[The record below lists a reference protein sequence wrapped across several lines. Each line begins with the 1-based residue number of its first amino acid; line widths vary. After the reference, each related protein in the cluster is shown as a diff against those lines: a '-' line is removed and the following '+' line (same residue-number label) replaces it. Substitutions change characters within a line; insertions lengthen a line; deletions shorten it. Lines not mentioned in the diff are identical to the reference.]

1 MKKNHIISVLSVI
14 MPFVFFNLT
23 SAQTNFTK
31 SIITRVTL
39 SGKVSATSTG
49 LPLQGASIYIPDL
62 KIGTTSDANGNY
74 ILQNIPVGNYLVQAG
89 FVGYQNNIKRISLN
103 ENITA
108 DFVLGISI
116 IEENEV
122 VVTGTLKATTIKRNP
137 IPIVSINRQ
146 YLQQNLSTNIIDAI
160 ARIPGINAVTTGP
173 NVSKPFIRGLG
184 FNRILTLY
192 DGVRQEGQQW
202 GDEHGI
208 EVDQNTV
215 DRVEV
220 VKGPASLIYGSDA
233 EAGVVNL
240 LPPNPPAEGKTIGNI
255 SGEYQTNNGLIAGS
269 AMLAGT
275 KNSFTWMGRASYKT
289 ATNYQNKIDGRVYN
303 TGFREVDFSGLVG
316 LNRSW
321 GYSHLGIS
329 TFNDLQEIPDGSRD
343 SATRKFTKQIT
354 EDDSIRPI
362 VSDAQ
367 LKSYTITP
375 LHQRIQH
382 YRIYSANKF
391 ILGKGSLGINLAYQK
406 SVRQEFSHPQIPV
419 AGLYLILNTFS
430 YDAKYY
436 FPEKNDWSVTAG
448 VNGMYQNNNVTKG
461 TEFVIPS
468 YNQFDIGPFI
478 FVKKSMD
485 KLEVA
490 GGIRYDIRQF
500 NNKALYSKPDP
511 VTGFDKPVYGTD
523 TVGANNPFYTYNH
536 TFAGASGSLGL
547 SYRFSDHFTGKVNV
561 GRGYRSPNISEIS
574 ANGVHPGTNSFQKG
588 NLNFKPE
595 FNWQEDIGLNYS
607 SQHVTIDASIFDNN
621 IQNYIY
627 NQKVSSSVGQNTV
640 IDTFQFQAAKA
651 HLYGGE
657 LSIDI
662 HPHPLDWLHFENS
675 LSLVYGNNEGVNG
688 QGKLSD
694 SAKYLPFIPPLHTYS
709 ELRANIKK
717 VSQSIV
723 NAFVK
728 VQLEYYAPQNR
739 AYLAFGTETPT
750 PGYSLFNAGFGA
762 DITNHKGQ
770 TLFNLTVSGN
780 NLFDVAYQ
788 SHLNRLKYF
797 EPYPDDPRPHHGIYN
812 MGRNF
817 SLKVNV
823 PLGF

>member
-1 MKKNHIISVLSVI
+1 
-14 MPFVFFNLT
+14 
-23 SAQTNFTK
+23 
-31 SIITRVTL
+31 
-39 SGKVSATSTG
+39 
-49 LPLQGASIYIPDL
+49 
-62 KIGTTSDANGNY
+62 
-74 ILQNIPVGNYLVQAG
+74 
-89 FVGYQNNIKRISLN
+89 
-103 ENITA
+103 
-108 DFVLGISI
+108 
-116 IEENEV
+116 
-122 VVTGTLKATTIKRNP
+122 
-137 IPIVSINRQ
+137 
-146 YLQQNLSTNIIDAI
+146 
-160 ARIPGINAVTTGP
+160 
-173 NVSKPFIRGLG
+173 
-184 FNRILTLY
+184 
-192 DGVRQEGQQW
+192 
-202 GDEHGI
+202 
-208 EVDQNTV
+208 VDQNTV
-215 DRVEV
+215 DKVEV

-240 LPPNPPAEGKTIGNI
+240 LPPSPPAEGKTIGNI
-255 SGEYQTNNGLIAGS
+255 SSEYQTNNGLIAGS

-289 ATNYQNKIDGRVYN
+289 ATNYRNSIDGRVFN

-354 EDDSIRPI
+354 EEDTIRPI
-362 VSDAQ
+362 VSDEE
-367 LKSYTITP
+367 LKSYKITP
-375 LHQRIQH
+375 LHQHIQH
-382 YRIYSANKF
+382 YRIYSANSF
-391 ILGKGSLGINLAYQK
+391 ILGKGSLGINVAYQK
-406 SVRQEFSHPQIPV
+406 SIRQEFSHPQIAIP
-419 AGLYLILNTFS
+419 GLYLVLNTYS

-436 FPEKNDWSVTAG
+436 FPEKNGWSITAG

-468 YNQFDIGPFI
+468 YKQFDIGPFI
-478 FVKKSMD
+478 FIKKSIN

-490 GGIRYDIRQF
+490 GGLRYDIRQF
-500 NNKALYSKPDP
+500 NNQSLFTKPDP
-511 VTGFDKPVYGTD
+511 VTGFDKPVYGID
-523 TVGANNPFYTYNH
+523 TVGADNPFYTYNH

-595 FNWQEDIGLNYS
+595 FNWQEDIGLNYN
-607 SQHVTIDASIFDNN
+607 SQHVTIDASIFNNN

-627 NQKVSSSVGQNTV
+627 NQKISSSVGQNTI
-640 IDTFQFQAAKA
+640 IDTFQFQASKA

-675 LSLVYGNNEGVNG
+675 LSIVYGNNQGVNG

-739 AYLAFGTETPT
+739 AYLEFDTETPT
-750 PGYSLFNAGFGA
+750 PGYSLFNAGLGG
-762 DITNHKGQ
+762 DITNRKGQ

-780 NLFDVAYQ
+780 NLFDIAYQ

-823 PLGF
+823 PLDF